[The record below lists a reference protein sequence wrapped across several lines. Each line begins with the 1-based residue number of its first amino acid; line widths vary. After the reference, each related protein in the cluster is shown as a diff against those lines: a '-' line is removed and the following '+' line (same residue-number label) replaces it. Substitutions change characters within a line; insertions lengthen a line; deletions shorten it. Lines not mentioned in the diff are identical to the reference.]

1 MYFNVVICVLKTP
14 LSIIVNSHVPA
25 FVESTATIS
34 LAKRS
39 RSSSVVYHA
48 KARDVDSEHCPEKS
62 ELCACAD
69 LLYFIVDDESGSTR
83 IDEKTG
89 EVSVDLDLL
98 DEDRFGM
105 SASTS

>member
-1 MYFNVVICVLKTP
+1 M
-14 LSIIVNSHVPA
+14 
-25 FVESTATIS
+25 
-34 LAKRS
+34 
-39 RSSSVVYHA
+39 VYHA
-48 KARDVDSEHCPEKS
+48 KARDLDSEHCPEKS

-69 LLYFIVDDESGSTR
+69 LLYFIVDDESGSAR